1 MAANC
6 ARKTSS
12 TRGAP
17 NEVRELADRPEP
29 QAAPAGNVL
38 VVDQHGM
45 VTACGAAIPYMLD
58 LALGQLVGQA
68 ARELLPGLPLNG
80 ATTGYNVAYLTFW
93 AACGDARR
101 VGGRGSN
108 GGDLLF
114 DVLVRPYGNGR
125 ARTFALELRP
135 VAGSADSR
143 DMDRLIAAVETSHEP
158 VLVVSAGGQ
167 VAYANPAYEQLTGYR
182 RTKLVGRPWHL
193 LQQGIDPAT
202 ADAVFWESLRRGR
215 AETSPTVRRTR
226 FGRPVHTEDRIR
238 PFVDAEGRITHFVI
252 VAHDVTERVHAIE
265 QLTHEATHDQLTG
278 LANRRLLTERLRRAI
293 ERAERLGRGFAVV
306 CIDLD
311 GFKAVNDQ
319 YGHACGD
326 VLLKKVADG
335 LKRFVREG
343 DTVARVGGDEFV
355 AILQDLGSRDE
366 ADPVVTRMIDSVA
379 VRCSCKRAS
388 VNVGLS
394 AGVSFYPEHGGD
406 VDTLMQ
412 RADSAMY
419 VAKLAGGDTYRIAG
433 ERRDAV
439 RREPVARTFPVAVLA
454 PAPTVCTVPLSS
466 IGNRQGNHCTTV

>member
-12 TRGAP
+12 TREALNDANEAAGEAGAP
-17 NEVRELADRPEP
+17 EHQV
-29 QAAPAGNVL
+29 APAGNVL
-38 VVDQHGM
+38 VVDQRGL

-58 LALGQLVGQA
+58 LAPGQLVGRA
-68 ARELLPGLPLNG
+68 VRELLPGLPLNA

-101 VGGRGSN
+101 LGGN

-114 DVLVRPYGNGR
+114 DVLVRPLGNGR
-125 ARTFALELRP
+125 SRSFALELRP
-135 VAGSADSR
+135 VAASADSR
-143 DMDRLIAAVETSHEP
+143 DMDRLIAAVETSREP

-167 VAYANPAYEQLTGYR
+167 VDYANPAYEHLTGYR

-202 ADAVFWESLRRGR
+202 ADAMFWESLRRGR

-226 FGRPVHTEDRIR
+226 FGHPVHTEDRIR

-278 LANRRLLTERLRRAI
+278 LANRRLLTERLRRAM
-293 ERAERLGRGFAVV
+293 ERAERVGRGFAVV

-311 GFKAVNDQ
+311 GFKTVNDQ

-326 VLLKKVADG
+326 VLLQKVAAG
-335 LKRFVREG
+335 LQRFVREG

-355 AILQDLGSRDE
+355 AVLQDLGSHDE

-379 VRCSCKRAS
+379 VRCSCKRAT
-388 VNVGLS
+388 VNLGLS

-406 VDTLMQ
+406 VDTLLQ

-419 VAKLAGGDTYRIAG
+419 VAKQAGGDTYRIAG

-439 RREPVARTFPVAVLA
+439 REPVVRTFPLAVVGQVPSA
-454 PAPTVCTVPLSS
+454 CNVPTSCV
-466 IGNRQGNHCTTV
+466 GDRQERQYTAV